1 MEAIVHISKLTPST
15 LTRPRGEAAG
25 KKMAACVQEAGAVE
39 LDLKDTSP
47 SLSFLDGFVLTLQA
61 EHVLHLV
68 TFITTDPMV
77 HSRLSRIAGGWDV
90 TIYMRPGA
98 AYPKAQVVPMLT
110 FELDQHLEQ
119 TRAHSKFAQI

>member
-1 MEAIVHISKLTPST
+1 MEAIVHISTLTPST

-25 KKMAACVQEAGAVE
+25 KKMVAYIQEAGAVE
-39 LDLKDTSP
+39 LDLSDTSP
-47 SLSFLDGFVLTLQA
+47 SLSFLDGFVLTLQE

-68 TFITTDPMV
+68 TFISTDPVV
-77 HSRLSRIAGGWDV
+77 HSRLARIAGGRDV
-90 TIYMRPGA
+90 TIYMRPGDA
-98 AYPKAQVVPMLT
+98 HPKAPIVPMQS